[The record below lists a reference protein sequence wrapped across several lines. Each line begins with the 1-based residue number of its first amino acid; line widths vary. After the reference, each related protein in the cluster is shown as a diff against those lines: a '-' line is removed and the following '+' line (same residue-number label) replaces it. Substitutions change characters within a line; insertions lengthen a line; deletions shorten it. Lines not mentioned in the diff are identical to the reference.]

1 MGISHTF
8 SRRIRGSMKRSFR
21 PLLLLLMA
29 LSVFM
34 TLAVPA
40 WAGDLPA
47 PPANS
52 AKGVYM
58 FNPNDGKVLFSQNP
72 DMELP
77 MASTTKMMTALLII
91 EDGHN
96 MNDKVTCSQRCA
108 TIGESSIYLQQG
120 ESLTVQQMLNGLLL
134 PSGNDA
140 AIALAEYDAGSVE
153 AFVGKMNRRAA
164 ELGMTH
170 THFVT
175 PHGLDEP
182 GHYTSARDF
191 AILGAEVMK
200 HQQLREIVKRE
211 EYRIPGYGQPDGR
224 DLINTNHL
232 LKYPYVD
239 GIKTGYTDNAGEC
252 IVISAQQN
260 GVSLIIVYLGGP
272 SLAQRDQEVYN
283 LIQYGFASYASRT
296 VVTAGKEYASVSVP
310 YSRNRKLSLV
320 AQGDLSQ
327 QVYIKDSV
335 DYRLVLPNEPA
346 LPIRKGDKVG
356 MVEAYD
362 GDRLLGSAYLVA
374 ASDVPAPGLAD
385 RVGYYISSIFHIF
398 GATSFRL
405 AAGLARV
412 MPEVTRG

>member
-1 MGISHTF
+1 MPY
-8 SRRIRGSMKRSFR
+8 SRIKRTAR
-21 PLLLLLMA
+21 RLLLLLAGLAAFLA
-29 LSVFM
+29 L
-34 TLAVPA
+34 AAPA

-47 PPANS
+47 PPANA
-52 AKGVYM
+52 AKGVFM

-120 ESLTVQQMLNGLLL
+120 ESLTVEQMLNGLLI

-153 AFVGKMNRRAA
+153 AFVAKMNKRAA

-182 GHYTSARDF
+182 GHYTTARDF

-200 HQQLREIVKRE
+200 HQKLREIVKRA
-211 EYRIPGYGQPDGR
+211 EYNIPGYGSPDGR
-224 DLINTNHL
+224 TLINTNHM

-239 GIKTGYTDNAGEC
+239 GIKTGYTDNAQEC
-252 IVISAQQN
+252 IVISAEQN
-260 GVSLIIVYLGGP
+260 GVSLIITYLGGP
-272 SLAQRDQEVYN
+272 TLAQRDQDIYN
-283 LIQYGFASYASRT
+283 LIQYGFASYANRT
-296 VVTAGKEYASVSVP
+296 VVQAGKEYASIPVP
-310 YSRNRKLSLV
+310 YSRDRKLSLV
-320 AQGDLSQ
+320 ADGNLSK
-327 QVYIKDSV
+327 QVYLKDSV
-335 DYRLVLPNEPA
+335 DYRLVLPHELA
-346 LPIRKGDKVG
+346 LPIKKGDKVG
-356 MVEAYD
+356 LVEAYD
-362 GDRLLGSAYLVA
+362 GDQMLGSVYLVA
-374 ASDVPAPGLAD
+374 AGNVAAPDLMA
-385 RVGYYISSIFHIF
+385 RAGYYISSMLHVF
-398 GATSFRL
+398 GTLGLKLTAEL
-405 AAGLARV
+405 AQGLP
-412 MPEVTRG
+412 PEAVRG